1 MRDIRVAAVQMEHA
15 AGDKAANLAKIESF
29 ANLAAGSGVELIV
42 FPEMCVT
49 GYWFVRNLDRDEL
62 SNLAESVP
70 DGPTT
75 SYLKGLSHGF
85 RMTIGAGLIEESG
98 GSFFNCYV
106 IALPDGRVVRHR
118 KIHAFENEHISPGNE
133 FTVFDA
139 HECRF
144 GALICYDN
152 NIIENP
158 RINALMGAEILL
170 APHQTGGTAS
180 GSPRGMRPI
189 DAALWANRAQNPQ
202 ALRAEF
208 QGSNGRGWLM
218 RWLPSRAHDNGMF
231 LIFSNGVGWDDGEI
245 RTGHA
250 MIIDPYGAILAES
263 DSIGDDMVIADL
275 DASQLPMSSGR
286 RWLRARRPDL
296 YTPLTIPTGIEQ
308 DTRIVRFEAEIS

>member
-1 MRDIRVAAVQMEHA
+1 MRDIRAAAVQMEHT
-15 AGDKAANLAKIESF
+15 AGDKAANLAKIETF
-29 ANLAAGSGVELIV
+29 ARQAADSGVEIIS

-49 GYWFVRNLDRDEL
+49 GYWHVRNLGWDALE
-62 SNLAESVP
+62 NLAESVP
-70 DGPTT
+70 NGSTT
-75 SYLKGLSHGF
+75 LLLQGLSSRF
-85 RMTIGAGLIEESG
+85 RMTIGAGLLEESEG
-98 GSFFNCYV
+98 RLYNTYV
-106 IALPDGRVVRHR
+106 IATSDGRVFRHR
-118 KIHAFENEHISPGNE
+118 KIHAFENEHISPGSE

-139 HECRF
+139 HDCRI

-158 RINALMGAEILL
+158 RINALMGVEIIL
-170 APHQTGGTAS
+170 APHQTGGTSS
-180 GSPRGMRPI
+180 GSPRGMKPI
-189 DAALWANRAQNPQ
+189 DPALWENRAQNPE

-208 QGSNGRGWLM
+208 QGPNGRAWLM

-263 DSIGDDMVIADL
+263 DSLGDEIVIADL

-296 YTPLTIPTGIEQ
+296 YKPLTVPTGIEQ
-308 DTRIVRFEAEIS
+308 DTRTVRFEAEEK